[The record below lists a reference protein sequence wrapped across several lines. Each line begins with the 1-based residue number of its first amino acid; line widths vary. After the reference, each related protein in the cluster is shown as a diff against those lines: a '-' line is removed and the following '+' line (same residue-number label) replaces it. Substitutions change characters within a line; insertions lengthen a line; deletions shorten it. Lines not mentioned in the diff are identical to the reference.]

1 MSAFLDAKRGEIAS
15 RLKELEPV
23 LAEYRELE
31 AAAAALAGLPKQD
44 VKAVAAP
51 APRTERPAR
60 RSARSGS
67 TRRRGRPRGSGTR
80 GLQAVNIVKSR
91 PGITTAELAAAMG
104 IKPNYLY
111 RVLPGLASDK
121 KVVQR
126 GKGWHSLEA
135 QATETGSA

>member
-1 MSAFLDAKRGEIAS
+1 M
-15 RLKELEPV
+15 
-23 LAEYRELE
+23 
-31 AAAAALAGLPKQD
+31 
-44 VKAVAAP
+44 
-51 APRTERPAR
+51 
-60 RSARSGS
+60 
-67 TRRRGRPRGSGTR
+67 
-80 GLQAVNIVKSR
+80 NIVKSR

-135 QATETGSA
+135 QDTETESA

>member
-1 MSAFLDAKRGEIAS
+1 MSAFLDEKRGEIAR
-15 RLKELEPV
+15 RLKELEPAV
-23 LAEYRELE
+23 AEYRELE
-31 AAAAALAGLPKQD
+31 AAAAALAGVPKQ
-44 VKAVAAP
+44 AAATVATSSA
-51 APRTERPAR
+51 RSERPAR
-60 RSARSGS
+60 RAARSGS

-80 GLQAVNIVKSR
+80 GIQAVALVKSR

-126 GKGWHSLEA
+126 GKGWHALETQPA
-135 QATETGSA
+135 ETGSE